1 MPLLSNALWVVL
13 FFIFHRQMN
22 LKLLIVV
29 ALGLLVA
36 SRLPCVQAWMS
47 KPSQA
52 YEDVDTQVKAI
63 QANLDRID
71 AQYRKAALKYTD
83 PNDQV
88 WRDLLTDYTLAH
100 LNMAR
105 MRQANTDAFGG
116 LSSCENPKLWKTM
129 QDVKEWFDT
138 QDSAQLPTNANLR
151 ELAKIVRRAERSP
164 GETPREAAKLAK
176 QELQKYMGATGFVGP
191 DETPICCRTDE
202 KTIQCPDAIQGYL
215 PGL

>member
-1 MPLLSNALWVVL
+1 
-13 FFIFHRQMN
+13 MN

-29 ALGLLVA
+29 AIGLLVA
-36 SRLPCVQAWMS
+36 FRLPCVQKWMS

-71 AQYRKAALKYTD
+71 AQYRKAELKYTD
-83 PNDQV
+83 PNDLA

-100 LNMAR
+100 LNMTR

-116 LSSCENPKLWKTM
+116 LSSCENPKLWKTVE
-129 QDVKEWFDT
+129 DVKEWLDT
-138 QDSAQLPTNANLR
+138 QDPAQLPVNANLR
-151 ELAKIVRRAERSP
+151 ELVNIVRKANKYTP
-164 GETPREAAKLAK
+164 GQSRREAAKLSK
-176 QELQKYMGATGFVGP
+176 QRLQKYMGATGFVGP

-202 KTIQCPDAIQGYL
+202 KTIQCPDAIQSYL

>member
-1 MPLLSNALWVVL
+1 
-13 FFIFHRQMN
+13 MN
-22 LKLLIVV
+22 LKLLIVF

-36 SRLPCVQAWMS
+36 SRLPCVQKWMS

-83 PNDQV
+83 PNDQA

-100 LNMAR
+100 LNMTR

-116 LSSCENPKLWKTM
+116 LSSCENPKLWKTDK
-129 QDVKEWFDT
+129 DVKEWLDT
-138 QDSAQLPTNANLR
+138 QDPAQLPTNANLR
-151 ELAKIVRRAERSP
+151 ELVNIVRKANKYTP
-164 GETPREAAKLAK
+164 GQSRREAAKLSK
-176 QELQKYMGATGFVGP
+176 QRLQKYMGATGFVGA

-202 KTIQCPDAIQGYL
+202 KTIQCPNAIQSYL

>member
-1 MPLLSNALWVVL
+1 
-13 FFIFHRQMN
+13 MN
-22 LKLLIVV
+22 LKLLVVV
-29 ALGLLVA
+29 AIGLLVA
-36 SRLPCVQAWMS
+36 SRLPCVQKWFS
-47 KPSQA
+47 NPSQA

-71 AQYRKAALKYTD
+71 AQYRKAELEYTD
-83 PNDQV
+83 PNDQA

-116 LSSCENPKLWKTM
+116 LSSCKNPKLWKTM

-138 QDSAQLPTNANLR
+138 QDPAQLPTNGNLR
-151 ELAKIVRRAERSP
+151 ELAKIVRRADERSP
-164 GETPREAAKLAK
+164 GDTPRKAAKLAK
-176 QELQKYMGATGFVGP
+176 QRLQKYMGATGFVGA

-202 KTIQCPDAIQGYL
+202 KTIQCPNAIQSYL

>member
-1 MPLLSNALWVVL
+1 
-13 FFIFHRQMN
+13 MN

-36 SRLPCVQAWMS
+36 SRLPCVQKWMS

-71 AQYRKAALKYTD
+71 AQYRKAELKYTD
-83 PNDQV
+83 PNDQA
-88 WRDLLTDYTLAH
+88 WTDLLTDYTLAH

-116 LSSCENPKLWKTM
+116 LSSCKNPYVWKTM
-129 QDVKEWFDT
+129 QAANKWFDSEWFDS
-138 QDSAQLPTNANLR
+138 QQSR
-151 ELAKIVRRAERSP
+151 ELTTIIHRNMNTHENSP
-164 GETPREAAKLAK
+164 NQSRREAAKLAK
-176 QELQKYMGATGFVGP
+176 QRLQKYMGATGFVGP

-202 KTIQCPDAIQGYL
+202 KTIQCPDAIQSYL

>member
-1 MPLLSNALWVVL
+1 
-13 FFIFHRQMN
+13 MN

-36 SRLPCVQAWMS
+36 SRLPCVQKWMS

-71 AQYRKAALKYTD
+71 AQYRKAELKYTD
-83 PNDQV
+83 PNDQA

-100 LNMAR
+100 LNMTR

-116 LSSCENPKLWKTM
+116 LSSCENPKLWKTDK
-129 QDVKEWFDT
+129 DVKEWLDT
-138 QDSAQLPTNANLR
+138 PDPAQLPTNANLR
-151 ELAKIVRRAERSP
+151 ELVNIVRKANKYTP
-164 GETPREAAKLAK
+164 GQSRREAAKLSK
-176 QELQKYMGATGFVGP
+176 QRLQKYMGATGVVGP

-202 KTIQCPDAIQGYL
+202 KTIQCPDAIQSYL

>member
-1 MPLLSNALWVVL
+1 
-13 FFIFHRQMN
+13 MN
-22 LKLLIVV
+22 LKLLIVF

-36 SRLPCVQAWMS
+36 SRLPCVQKWMS

-83 PNDQV
+83 PNDQA

-100 LNMAR
+100 LNMTR

-116 LSSCENPKLWKTM
+116 LSSCENPKLWKTDK
-129 QDVKEWFDT
+129 DVKEWLDT
-138 QDSAQLPTNANLR
+138 QDPAQLPTNANLR
-151 ELAKIVRRAERSP
+151 ELVNIVRKANKYTP
-164 GETPREAAKLAK
+164 GQSRREAAKLSK
-176 QELQKYMGATGFVGP
+176 QRLQKYMGATGFVGAVKLP
-191 DETPICCRTDE
+191 SVAEPMKRQSNVPTPF
-202 KTIQCPDAIQGYL
+202 KAISPVFDFLHQL
-215 PGL
+215 A

>member
-1 MPLLSNALWVVL
+1 
-13 FFIFHRQMN
+13 MN
-22 LKLLIVV
+22 LKLLIVF

-36 SRLPCVQAWMS
+36 SRLPCVQKWMS

-83 PNDQV
+83 PNDQA

-100 LNMAR
+100 LNMTR

-116 LSSCENPKLWKTM
+116 LSSCENPKLWKTDK
-129 QDVKEWFDT
+129 DVKEWLDT
-138 QDSAQLPTNANLR
+138 QDPAQLPTNANLR
-151 ELAKIVRRAERSP
+151 ELVNIVRKANKYTP
-164 GETPREAAKLAK
+164 GQSRREAAKLSK
-176 QELQKYMGATGFVGP
+176 QRLQKYMGATGFVGA

-202 KTIQCPDAIQGYL
+202 KTIQCPDAIQSYL